1 MKPSVTSYC
10 KYDSDNVGLAFIF
23 LPAYEPEILV
33 GVSFGTIAIVMCKR
47 ALQQEQGLCQSVH
60 WQGIKRYYHWF

>member
-23 LPAYEPEILV
+23 LPVYEPEILV